1 LLYWLGAQVIM
12 SGKRH
17 LPLSPAAAGQGSKRT
32 DTGKFYLM
40 QYVTPGDFIWVA
52 KLLRFIS
59 GVPVST

>member
-1 LLYWLGAQVIM
+1 MIM